1 MTTKIRFVSLRCS
14 AVQARFTRLYA
25 AWQELLNL
33 LPFLKQLKDAQDVR
47 PLIRQTFRLQEF
59 VNSL

>member
-1 MTTKIRFVSLRCS
+1 MDSLSWVDSPTLVFVRC
-14 AVQARFTRLYA
+14 Q
-25 AWQELLNL
+25 LLNL
-33 LPFLKQLKDAQDVR
+33 LPFLKTLKDCQDVR